1 MNREIL
7 KRFQHRMLISSIILC
22 AMWIFGVS
30 ANAQLSVEVS
40 LPKSEGRKAVIK
52 LVMKN
57 SFSSGIKSA
66 RAAVFVSDDQGT
78 MIGQASRWVIGGT
91 KDRPALNADKET
103 TYNFVVQTP
112 NTFSSTNVTVRV
124 NFTSVTLEDGARVDI
139 RKDVS
144 IVQKKN

>member
-1 MNREIL
+1 
-7 KRFQHRMLISSIILC
+7 
-22 AMWIFGVS
+22 
-30 ANAQLSVEVS
+30 
-40 LPKSEGRKAVIK
+40 
-52 LVMKN
+52 MKN